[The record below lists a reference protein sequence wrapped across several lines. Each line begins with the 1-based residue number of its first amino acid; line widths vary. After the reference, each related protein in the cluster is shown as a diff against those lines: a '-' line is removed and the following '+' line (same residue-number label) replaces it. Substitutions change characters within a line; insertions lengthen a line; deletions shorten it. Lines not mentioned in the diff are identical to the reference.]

1 MRARGERIGAQRAQC
16 RALIEWARLAGQ
28 VRAFSYIEQFARVA
42 EGAEHVVYH
51 DPERG
56 LAVKTTHANRFGH
69 STFAEGA
76 TATPLEYFQRL
87 AWHNSLFGDDIRIEG
102 VAHDESQIEV
112 ITTQPWINTDL
123 ARSNPLQS
131 EIDAQFF
138 GMGFQK
144 VELVPDVPLYFH
156 STLGLL
162 VADAHDRNVLR
173 NDQGGLTLI
182 DVVVGEP
189 GPDLLRRIQEK
200 LITT

>member
-1 MRARGERIGAQRAQC
+1 MRARGEGIGAQRAQR
-16 RALIEWARLAGQ
+16 RALIEWAQLAGK
-28 VRAFSYIEQFARVA
+28 VRAFSHIEQFERVA
-42 EGAEHVVYH
+42 DGAEHVVYH
-51 DPERG
+51 DPARG
-56 LAVKTTHANRFGH
+56 VAVKTTHTNRFGH

-76 TATPLEYFQRL
+76 MATPLEYLQRL

-102 VAHDESQIEV
+102 VAHDESQIEI
-112 ITTQPWINTDL
+112 ITTQPWIN
-123 ARSNPLQS
+123 AERSRSNPSPL
-131 EIDAQFF
+131 EIDAHFS

-156 STLGLL
+156 GKLGLL

-182 DVVVGEP
+182 DVVVGAP

-200 LITT
+200 LTTT